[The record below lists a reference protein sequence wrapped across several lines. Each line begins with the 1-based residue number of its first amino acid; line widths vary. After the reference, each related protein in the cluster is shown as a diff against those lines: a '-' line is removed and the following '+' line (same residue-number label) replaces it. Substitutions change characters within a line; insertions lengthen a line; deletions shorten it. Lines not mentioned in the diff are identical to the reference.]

1 MAPPHCYGKDDP
13 KLVVHKADQYRSSQ
27 ADKDHVHGRHPL
39 GYLMRNCMTDAG
51 TSVSQKFD
59 GDQCRLQWLLD
70 SLVEDGQ
77 SSIPCHDLEVVVAQK
92 PVPTPASCQSCPSRG
107 QPNLS
112 SNNGDVGQAEK
123 LCFARWRIQ
132 MVLAE
137 TM

>member
-39 GYLMRNCMTDAG
+39 GYLMRNCMIDAG

-70 SLVEDGQ
+70 SLVEDEMANRPFRVMTWRLWLHKNQ
-77 SSIPCHDLEVVVAQK
+77 FQLLRHVNLVPPEVNQICLPIMV
-92 PVPTPASCQSCPSRG
+92 S
-107 QPNLS
+107 
-112 SNNGDVGQAEK
+112 DVGQAEK
-123 LCFARWRIQ
+123 LCFAR
-132 MVLAE
+132 
-137 TM
+137 